1 MFRLRRNRHKPL
13 AIRKGMVINMRESYK
28 TLAAAGVLLLGGVFI
43 VIGIIRGEADDVL
56 RKAIN
61 ICLECIGIG

>member
-1 MFRLRRNRHKPL
+1 MKQILRTRSNNSSCSRIRILVPL
-13 AIRKGMVINMRESYK
+13 LFALTGMIFLM
-28 TLAAAGVLLLGGVFI
+28 AGI
-43 VIGIIRGEADDVL
+43 ERGEVSVVL

>member
-1 MFRLRRNRHKPL
+1 MKRTWKTSSDGIAGSIKTTLLPFLFVL
-13 AIRKGMVINMRESYK
+13 TGAIFMLSGLE
-28 TLAAAGVLLLGGVFI
+28 
-43 VIGIIRGEADDVL
+43 RGEVGVVL

>member
-1 MFRLRRNRHKPL
+1 MILLKKLSKIRNHNGKSAIGLLVPATLIL
-13 AIRKGMVINMRESYK
+13 AG
-28 TLAAAGVLLLGGVFI
+28 AAFVL
-43 VIGIIRGEADDVL
+43 IGIERGEVGIVL

>member
-1 MFRLRRNRHKPL
+1 
-13 AIRKGMVINMRESYK
+13 MRESYK
-28 TLAAAGVLLLGGVFI
+28 SLAALGALLLGTIFL
-43 VIGIIRGEADDVL
+43 VIGIIRGEAADVL

>member
-1 MFRLRRNRHKPL
+1 MISLKKILKIKNHNEKPIIRLLVPATLIL
-13 AIRKGMVINMRESYK
+13 AG
-28 TLAAAGVLLLGGVFI
+28 AAFML
-43 VIGIIRGEADDVL
+43 IGIERGEVGVVL

>member
-1 MFRLRRNRHKPL
+1 MISLKKISKIKNHSEKSIIGLLVPATLIL
-13 AIRKGMVINMRESYK
+13 AG
-28 TLAAAGVLLLGGVFI
+28 AAFVL
-43 VIGIIRGEADDVL
+43 IGIERGEVGIVL